1 MAYAENL
8 MLQGPGYI
16 FSIAFCME
24 HDACA
29 FGMRRHVL
37 YTLDCNTVLV
47 CMFPRQ
53 TVAPLEGWQK
63 GRLFIFIP
71 KICVSTRSFS
81 ADFAWCEQWCV
92 VLSYGIRIVILWHSI
107 REDKNLW
114 LTKGVPGTNTIQ
126 KLQFTVY
133 EIIWAGNCRLFPI
146 ALILQLNGISK
157 NSVKVFSLNNNWICM
172 LSSSVSVWALVGEK
186 KTVDKD

>member
-8 MLQGPGYI
+8 MLQSPAYI

-29 FGMRRHVL
+29 FGLRRHVL

-53 TVAPLEGWQK
+53 TEAPLEGWQK

-71 KICVSTRSFS
+71 EVCVSTCSQYLFCMM
-81 ADFAWCEQWCV
+81 WMV
-92 VLSYGIRIVILWHSI
+92 VRCLELWFQNCHFVTQHTWTQKSLAYQGSPRNQYNSKTTVHSLWDYLSWQLQIVS
-107 REDKNLW
+107 N
-114 LTKGVPGTNTIQ
+114 
-126 KLQFTVY
+126 
-133 EIIWAGNCRLFPI
+133 
-146 ALILQLNGISK
+146 
-157 NSVKVFSLNNNWICM
+157 SLN
-172 LSSSVSVWALVGEK
+172 SSAKWYF
-186 KTVDKD
+186 